1 MQGEFVK
8 MYGPRKIDA
17 ARAHSLE
24 RNFGPSVR
32 SAIHHHNIHHNELK
46 RDKKV
51 QAIMSKI
58 EDFKVV
64 MGKNINL
71 MMENTVAASNL
82 LTLSDEMRVDAQVFK
97 KKAKR
102 LTYKEKKRNC
112 FTVLM
117 GAFVAIVLLYMAVV
131 GICGL
136 RMDQCRASGSGSSG
150 SYGGSDTSSSSSS
163 SSASSSNAAND
174 DAGGNAR

>member
-8 MYGPRKIDA
+8 MYGPRKIDV

-24 RNFGPSVR
+24 KNFGPSVR
-32 SAIHHHNIHHNELK
+32 SAIHHHNVHHNELK

-51 QAIMSKI
+51 QAILSKI

-97 KKAKR
+97 KRAKK
-102 LTYKEKKRNC
+102 LTYEEKKRNC
-112 FTVLM
+112 FTILM
-117 GAFVAIVLLYMAVV
+117 GVFVAIVLLYMAVV

-136 RMDQCRASGSGSSG
+136 RMDQCRSSGSSSG
-150 SYGGSDTSSSSSS
+150 SYGGSDASSSSSS
-163 SSASSSNAAND
+163 SYSDTTD